1 MQAFAIGYRF
11 GEEDPGLGEGL
22 AGRRR
27 PELGRIREDPSQVLG
42 LELAGS
48 VGGDS
53 SQVRGLLV
61 TEGSSQVRGLELAG
75 WGVIGRRV
83 RCSLS
88 RGIRPR
94 YAGWSWAAAA

>member
-1 MQAFAIGYRF
+1 MDDGAGDQGHHFMQAFAIGYRF

-61 TEGSSQVRGLELAG
+61 TEGSVPGTRVGAGRLGRDRLAG
-75 WGVIGRRV
+75 D
-83 RCSLS
+83 
-88 RGIRPR
+88 
-94 YAGWSWAAAA
+94 